1 MTLVSVL
8 QEPRIRIEVC
18 RQCSVPADLALMK
31 FRQRIAWLAV
41 ILYLTASF
49 GFVYYIFEINDHF
62 NSFALDHVRT
72 YHEGDRAFVVLS
84 LWHHAADIPL
94 AIWLMIFLL
103 PYLQIFGMLL
113 AWTRVEPWRSTAFQ
127 WPGIVFNKWR
137 KLYKHLTGHPPHGS
151 KAINST
157 VVFNG
162 HVVIDT

>member
-1 MTLVSVL
+1 
-8 QEPRIRIEVC
+8 
-18 RQCSVPADLALMK
+18 MK

-72 YHEGDRAFVVLS
+72 YHDGNRAFVVLS
-84 LWHHAADIPL
+84 LWHHATDIPL
-94 AIWLMIFLL
+94 AIWLIIFLL

-127 WPGIVFNKWR
+127 WPGIVFHKWR
-137 KLYKHLTGHPPHGS
+137 KLYKRLTGHPHGS

-157 VVFNG
+157 VAFNG